1 MSTTPARLLAAASLV
16 LTALLSIVSVLLQPE
31 FPADPADRLAA
42 IDEAGSTATVSI
54 LAFALTQLP
63 FLVAVVAIAFVAA
76 AGARRTAI
84 IGGVL
89 AVLGGFGHAV
99 FSGIGLSQL
108 AMADDAANREAMG
121 EVITRIESGPA
132 VVFMAAGL
140 LGTVL
145 GLVLLG
151 VALFRSRVVP
161 RWIPVALWLFLVM
174 EFVGS
179 GLTEWASPAAGLLYL
194 AAFTGI
200 ARQIVRGS
208 DAVERPTSTP
218 GSAQSA
224 AAVGR

>member
-1 MSTTPARLLAAASLV
+1 MSTTPARLLAAVSLV
-16 LTALLSIVSVLLQPE
+16 LTALLSGVSVLLQPE
-31 FPADPADRLAA
+31 FPAGPADRLAA

-54 LAFALTQLP
+54 LAFAFAQLP
-63 FLVAVVAIAFVAA
+63 FLVAVVATAFLAA

-84 IGGVL
+84 IGAVF

-99 FSGIGLSQL
+99 FGGIGLSQL
-108 AMADDAANREAMG
+108 ALAADAANREAMG

-132 VVFMAAGL
+132 IVFMAMGL

-151 VALFRSRVVP
+151 VALFRSRAVP

-200 ARQIVRGS
+200 ARHIVWGAGPVGAVTGTPRS
-208 DAVERPTSTP
+208 ARPASSVDA
-218 GSAQSA
+218 
-224 AAVGR
+224 

>member
-1 MSTTPARLLAAASLV
+1 MSSTPARLLAAASLV
-16 LTALLSIVSVLLQPE
+16 LAALLSIVSVMLQPE

-54 LAFALTQLP
+54 LAFSFSQLP
-63 FLVAVVAIAFVAA
+63 FLVAGVAIAFLAA
-76 AGARRTAI
+76 AGARKTAI

-108 AMADDAANREAMG
+108 AMAGDAANREAMG
-121 EVITRIESGPA
+121 DVITRIESGPA
-132 VVFMAAGL
+132 IVFMAAGL

-145 GLVLLG
+145 GLLFLG

-161 RWIPVALWLFLVM
+161 RWIPVALWLFLVT
-174 EFVGS
+174 EFVGA

-200 ARQIVRGS
+200 AREILRGS
-208 DAVERPTSTP
+208 DPIAESTSTH
-218 GSAQSA
+218 GSAQPASSLG
-224 AAVGR
+224 V

>member
-1 MSTTPARLLAAASLV
+1 MTTTPARLLAASSLV

-42 IDEAGSTATVSI
+42 IDEAGSTVVIS
-54 LAFALTQLP
+54 LLSFAMSQLP
-63 FLVAVVAIAFVAA
+63 FLVAAVAIALLAG

-84 IGGVL
+84 VGGVL

-99 FSGIGLSQL
+99 FSGIGLAQL
-108 AMADDAANREAMG
+108 AMAGDAANREAMG
-121 EVITRIESGPA
+121 DVITRIESGPA
-132 VVFMAAGL
+132 IVFMAMGL

-145 GLVLLG
+145 GLLFLG
-151 VALFRSRVVP
+151 VALFRSRMVS

-174 EFVGS
+174 EFVGA

-200 ARQIVRGS
+200 AWQLVRGS
-208 DAVERPTSTP
+208 DSVEAPTSVP
-218 GSAQSA
+218 GSTQPAPS
-224 AAVGR
+224 VGV